1 MKQRYLYVY
10 EDSTEVIKRDVVRL
24 GNELYLA
31 KGYEGLS
38 VHKVLRREADGTV
51 KDWKTVIETHL
62 FGPELLD
69 GMDLI
74 SIAEMSVADFFA
86 ELAHKKRT
94 NGGNR

>member
-10 EDSTEVIKRDVVRL
+10 DDSTEVIKRDVVRL
-24 GNELYLA
+24 GDELYLA

-38 VHKVLRREADGTV
+38 VHKVLRRTEDGTV

-69 GMDLI
+69 GIDLS
-74 SIAEMSVADFFA
+74 SIAKMSVADFFA